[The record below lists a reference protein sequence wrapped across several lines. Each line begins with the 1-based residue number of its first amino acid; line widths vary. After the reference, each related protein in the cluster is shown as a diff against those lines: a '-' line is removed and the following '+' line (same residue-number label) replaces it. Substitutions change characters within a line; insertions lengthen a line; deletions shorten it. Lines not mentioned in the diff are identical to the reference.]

1 MLKKKVLIFGAS
13 GQIGRK
19 IIRKATINNHKVTA
33 VTRNKHKSLFLKT
46 QASLGYLDI
55 EECNIFD
62 ENNLK
67 KLIQGH
73 DVCINLVG
81 ILFEKKNN
89 TFKNIHV
96 NFPSILS
103 KICKENNLD
112 QFIHVSALGI
122 EKAIDSNYAKSKLE
136 GEKLVKENFEK
147 STIIKPSI
155 VFSQD
160 DNFTTKFMSL
170 INILPFFPIF
180 YNTKFTPIHCTD
192 FSEIIVEII
201 NKNICSETIEC
212 VGPQV
217 LSYKEI
223 IKILIKLINKKR
235 ILVPIPIL
243 VAKIMVKFFELMP
256 NPLMTADQLKLLKYD
271 NILSEKYKTNKD
283 FGLEAKHKFEDEV
296 KKYSFMWADRGE
308 YSKNENF

>member
-1 MLKKKVLIFGAS
+1 MVRKKVLIFGAS

-19 IIRKATINNHKVTA
+19 IIRKATLNNHKVTA
-33 VTRNKHKSLFLKT
+33 VTRNIHRSLFLKT
-46 QASLGYLDI
+46 QAPLGYLDI

-67 KLIQGH
+67 KLIQEH

-96 NFPSILS
+96 NLPSVLS
-103 KICKENNLD
+103 RICKENNLD

-122 EKAIDSNYAKSKLE
+122 EEAIDSDYAKSKLE

-147 STIIKPSI
+147 STILKPSI

-160 DNFTTKFMSL
+160 DGFSTKFLSL
-170 INILPFFPIF
+170 LNLLPFFPIF

-192 FSEIIVEII
+192 FSKIIVEVI
-201 NKNICSETIEC
+201 NRNICSTTIEC

-217 LSYKEI
+217 LTFREI
-223 IKILIKLINKKR
+223 LEILLKLINKKR
-235 ILVPIPIL
+235 ILVQMPIL
-243 VAKIMVKFFELMP
+243 ISKVMVKFFELMP
-256 NPLMTADQLKLLKYD
+256 NPLMTLDQLKLLKYD
-271 NILSEKYKTNKD
+271 NILSGKYKSNKD
-283 FGLEAKHKFEDEV
+283 FGIQSNLQFENEV
-296 KKYSFMWADRGE
+296 KKYSFMWTDGGE
-308 YSKNENF
+308 YSNK